1 MNKERTSALESF
13 FKPFRDQIVG
23 INAEIPTPYGKKP
36 LIYADWTASGRLY
49 HPIESHMLE
58 TVGPMVANTHT
69 ETSYTGLTMTRAYR
83 DALNRIRKHINAG
96 PDDIL
101 ICAYTGMT
109 GVVNKLQRILGLR
122 VHEKYRQRLLP
133 PENERP
139 VVFVTH
145 MEHNYNQTSWLETL
159 VDVEIVPP
167 TNEGLPDLNALEKLL
182 EKYAHRP
189 LKIGAFTSCSNVT
202 GILTPFHAMA
212 ALMHRHSGY
221 CFVDFAASAPYI
233 EINMHPENPDE
244 RLDAVYFSPHKFL
257 GGPGSSGVLAFHRSL
272 YHNTVPD
279 VSGGG
284 TVDWTNPW
292 GEHKYHDDIEA
303 REDGGTP
310 GFLQTMRTALALD
323 LKADMRVENI
333 LAREHE
339 LLEQLSTAFSSIEN
353 LHVLGGTSL
362 KRLGIVSFVIEGLH
376 YNLVASLLNDRYG
389 IQVRSGCS
397 CAGTYGHYLLNL
409 TREVSEAIKTRVLG
423 GDMSLKPGWVRLSL
437 HPTMTDGELA
447 YITAAISDVAKHGF
461 EWAKD
466 YNYDASCNEFVRR

>member
-1 MNKERTSALESF
+1 
-13 FKPFRDQIVG
+13 
-23 INAEIPTPYGKKP
+23 
-36 LIYADWTASGRLY
+36 
-49 HPIESHMLE
+49 
-58 TVGPMVANTHT
+58 
-69 ETSYTGLTMTRAYR
+69 
-83 DALNRIRKHINAG
+83 
-96 PDDIL
+96 
-101 ICAYTGMT
+101 
-109 GVVNKLQRILGLR
+109 
-122 VHEKYRQRLLP
+122 
-133 PENERP
+133 
-139 VVFVTH
+139 
-145 MEHNYNQTSWLETL
+145 MEHHSNQTSWLETL

-339 LLEQLSTAFSSIEN
+339 LLEQLWTAFSSIEN